1 CLQAGLPA
9 SPMSSQSLGDIPP
22 EEFRKQLHEL
32 ADWIA
37 DFRENIERLRVAPND
52 EPGAVR
58 QQLPRRAP
66 EESEPFERILNDVDN
81 IIVPGMVHWSHP
93 MFLGYFGWTSTA
105 PGILGEILTAPLNVN
120 AMTWRTC
127 PAATELE
134 TVVVD
139 WLRQWVGISDEFDG
153 VVYDTASVG
162 VMHALAVAREEAAR
176 EADNRVC
183 LTKGLQNT
191 QVELPASRSVRKY
204 GLIGA
209 SAPRFRI
216 YTSDQAH
223 SSAEKAAIAL
233 GVGEENV
240 IRISSDA
247 QFRMDV
253 NSLGLTIAEDR
264 RNGLQPMAVVATVG
278 TTSTASVDN
287 VRDIGNLCREEKIWL
302 HVDAAYG
309 GGFAMVPEYEWIRKG
324 WELAD
329 SIVINPHKT
338 VFVPLDFSVLYVRD
352 LERLRCVFSLV
363 PEYLRGDT
371 VETEK
376 NYMDYGIQLGRRFRA
391 LKAWVIWRS
400 LGRVGVVGRLC
411 EQIRLA
417 NLLVDWI
424 KKDNRFELSAQP
436 SMGVVCFRWVGSA
449 RCADRTPQRG
459 VPTSE
464 KKLDRLN
471 SDIVER
477 INASG
482 RAYLTQTKLR
492 GRTVMRIGLGN
503 VLTTEE
509 HLRKGWEII
518 QETAEAARPKFQI
531 PKPKSQ
537 TNFNRPSPKRSER
550 N

>member
-1 CLQAGLPA
+1 MHEREQEWRSEL
-9 SPMSSQSLGDIPP
+9 SDFGDTPP
-22 EEFRKQLHEL
+22 VEFRKQLHDL

-52 EPGAVR
+52 KPGAIR
-58 QQLPRRAP
+58 EQLSKRAP
-66 EESEPFERILNDVDN
+66 EEGEPFEKILTDVDN

-105 PGILGEILTAPLNVN
+105 PGILGEMLTAPLNVN

-134 TVVVD
+134 TVVID
-139 WLRQWVGISDEFDG
+139 WLREWVGLSEQFEG

-162 VMHALAVAREEAAR
+162 IMHALAVAREEAAPETR
-176 EADNRVC
+176 RLG
-183 LTKGLQNT
+183 LTDRN
-191 QVELPASRSVRKY
+191 LPS
-204 GLIGA
+204 
-209 SAPRFRI
+209 FRI

-233 GVGEENV
+233 GLGEENV
-240 IRISSDA
+240 IRIPSDDH
-247 QFRMDV
+247 FRMDV
-253 NSLGLTIAEDR
+253 NSLGQRIAEDR
-264 RNGLQPMAVVATVG
+264 QNHLQPMAVIATVG
-278 TTSTASVDN
+278 TTSTGSVDP
-287 VRDIGNLCREEKIWL
+287 VRDIGDVCREAKIWL
-302 HVDAAYG
+302 HIDAAYG
-309 GGFAMVPEYEWIRKG
+309 GGFAMVPEYEWVRQD

-352 LERLRCVFSLV
+352 LPRLQRVFSLV

-371 VETEK
+371 VEAEK

-400 LGRVGVVGRLC
+400 LGRAGVVARLR
-411 EQIRLA
+411 EQIHLA
-417 NLLVDWI
+417 NLLVEWI
-424 KKDNRFELSAQP
+424 KKDERFELSAQP
-436 SMGVVCFRWVGSA
+436 SMGVVCFRFVGDAAASPRRAGAARGRAGSIDRMDKINSA
-449 RCADRTPQRG
+449 
-459 VPTSE
+459 
-464 KKLDRLN
+464 
-471 SDIVER
+471 IVER

-509 HLRKGWEII
+509 HLRKGWGII
-518 QETAEAARPKFQI
+518 RETA
-531 PKPKSQ
+531 
-537 TNFNRPSPKRSER
+537 NNV
-550 N
+550 

>member
-1 CLQAGLPA
+1 MQEGRQ
-9 SPMSSQSLGDIPP
+9 QSRGELKQLGDTSP
-22 EEFRKQLHEL
+22 ELFRKQLHEV

-37 DFRENIERLRVAPND
+37 DFRENIEKLRVTPND
-52 EPGAVR
+52 KPGAVR
-58 QQLPRRAP
+58 EQIPKRAP
-66 EESEPFERILNDVDN
+66 EEGEPFEKILSDVED

-105 PGILGEILTAPLNVN
+105 PGILGEILSAPLNVN

-134 TVVVD
+134 TVVID
-139 WLRQWVGISDEFDG
+139 WLRQLVGLSEQFEG

-162 VMHALAVAREEAAR
+162 IMHALAVAREEAAPETR
-176 EADNRVC
+176 RV
-183 LTKGLQNT
+183 GLAGRN
-191 QVELPASRSVRKY
+191 LRR
-204 GLIGA
+204 L
-209 SAPRFRI
+209 RI

-233 GVGEENV
+233 GLGEENV
-240 IRISSDA
+240 IRIPSDDR
-247 QFRMDV
+247 FRMDV
-253 NSLGLTIAEDR
+253 NSLGRTISEDR
-264 RNGLQPMAVVATVG
+264 RNNVQPIAVIATVG
-278 TTSTASVDN
+278 TTSTASVDP
-287 VRDIGNLCREEKIWL
+287 VRDIGNFCREAKIWL
-302 HVDAAYG
+302 HIDAAYG
-309 GGFAMVPEYEWIRKG
+309 GGFAILPEYEWMREG
-324 WELAD
+324 WDLAD

-338 VFVPLDFSVLYVRD
+338 LFVPLDFSVLYVRD
-352 LERLRCVFSLV
+352 LVRLQRVFSLV

-400 LGRVGVVGRLC
+400 LGRTGVVARLR

-417 NLLVDWI
+417 NLLVEWI
-424 KKDNRFELSAQP
+424 KTDDRFELSAQP
-436 SMGVVCFRWVGSA
+436 SMGVVCFRFIAGIDDAGPGSPTPA
-449 RCADRTPQRG
+449 TAD
-459 VPTSE
+459 
-464 KKLDRLN
+464 KLNQLN

-482 RAYLTQTKLR
+482 RAYLTQTKLQ

-518 QETAEAARPKFQI
+518 QETAA
-531 PKPKSQ
+531 
-537 TNFNRPSPKRSER
+537 NL
-550 N
+550 

>member
-1 CLQAGLPA
+1 
-9 SPMSSQSLGDIPP
+9 
-22 EEFRKQLHEL
+22 
-32 ADWIA
+32 
-37 DFRENIERLRVAPND
+37 
-52 EPGAVR
+52 
-58 QQLPRRAP
+58 
-66 EESEPFERILNDVDN
+66 
-81 IIVPGMVHWSHP
+81 
-93 MFLGYFGWTSTA
+93 
-105 PGILGEILTAPLNVN
+105 
-120 AMTWRTC
+120 
-127 PAATELE
+127 
-134 TVVVD
+134 
-139 WLRQWVGISDEFDG
+139 
-153 VVYDTASVG
+153 
-162 VMHALAVAREEAAR
+162 
-176 EADNRVC
+176 
-183 LTKGLQNT
+183 
-191 QVELPASRSVRKY
+191 
-204 GLIGA
+204 
-209 SAPRFRI
+209 
-216 YTSDQAH
+216 
-223 SSAEKAAIAL
+223 
-233 GVGEENV
+233 
-240 IRISSDA
+240 
-247 QFRMDV
+247 
-253 NSLGLTIAEDR
+253 
-264 RNGLQPMAVVATVG
+264 MAVVATVG
-278 TTSTASVDN
+278 TTSTASVDSIH
-287 VRDIGNLCREEKIWL
+287 DIGNLCREEKIWL
-302 HVDAAYG
+302 HIDAAYG

-352 LERLRCVFSLV
+352 LERLRRVFSLV

-400 LGRVGVVGRLC
+400 LGRVGVVGHLR

-464 KKLDRLN
+464 KKLDQLN

-518 QETAEAARPKFQI
+518 QETAEAARPKSQI

-537 TNFNRPSPKRSER
+537 TNFNRPSTKRSER